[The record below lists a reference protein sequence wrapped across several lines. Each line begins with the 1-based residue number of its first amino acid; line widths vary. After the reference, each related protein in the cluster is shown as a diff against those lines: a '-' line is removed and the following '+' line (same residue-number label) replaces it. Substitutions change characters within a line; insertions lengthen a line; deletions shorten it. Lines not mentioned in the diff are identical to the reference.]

1 MEKLWDLVKI
11 EAVPTS
17 AGRVVGGVNAEE
29 GAWPWIVSLQ
39 WRGRHACG
47 ASVIGSDWLLTAAHC
62 VYGVNIP
69 LVDQDLC
76 QQQLPEYTI
85 TSSMLCAGYQEG
97 GVDSCQVT
105 SHLDS
110 KHPP

>member
-1 MEKLWDLVKI
+1 MSALWSKKNPQNVGAVALWKPLDDTTAVIFIVESMLAVTLTSYLSLSGSLPNVLQ
-11 EAVPTS
+11 EA
-17 AGRVVGGVNAEE
+17 E
-29 GAWPWIVSLQ
+29 
-39 WRGRHACG
+39 
-47 ASVIGSDWLLTAAHC
+47 
-62 VYGVNIP
+62 IP

>member
-1 MEKLWDLVKI
+1 MSAPWSKKTQNVGAVALWKPLDDTTAVIFIVESMLAVTLTSYLSLSGSLPNVLQ
-11 EAVPTS
+11 EA
-17 AGRVVGGVNAEE
+17 E
-29 GAWPWIVSLQ
+29 
-39 WRGRHACG
+39 
-47 ASVIGSDWLLTAAHC
+47 
-62 VYGVNIP
+62 IP